1 MAELI
6 VKRGKIAMRL
16 QGKTALITGAGSGIG
31 QAMAVL
37 FAQNGAKVA
46 VNDLD
51 EKRIAETID
60 QVEAAGGQA
69 MAAPFDV
76 TDLTATK
83 AAVDQVIGK
92 FGRLDILCCN
102 AGIAPTV
109 DFVDMT
115 PQAWDRMIQVHLY
128 GMFNGCKAVIDH
140 MVGHKWGRIIV
151 TTSMSG
157 VNGDMHLTHYSAAK
171 AGQIGFAKAL
181 AREMAP
187 LGVTVNCIAPGL
199 TQTNIL
205 GEVDDEVIQK
215 YVPPIG
221 RIGQPKDQ
229 AFAAL
234 YLASD
239 EAEFVTGHTVLVNGG
254 AF

>member
-1 MAELI
+1 MTGEYNI
-6 VKRGKIAMRL
+6 MRL
-16 QGKTALITGAGSGIG
+16 AGKNALVTGAGSGIG

-37 FAQNGAKVA
+37 FAREGANVA
-46 VNDLD
+46 INDLD
-51 EKRIAETID
+51 TARIAETVRL
-60 QVEAAGGQA
+60 VEQEGRQA
-69 MAAPFDV
+69 LPLPFDV
-76 TDLTATK
+76 TDLAATAT
-83 AAVDQVIGK
+83 AAQQAIER
-92 FGRLDILCCN
+92 FGHLDILCAN

-115 PQAWDRMIQVHLY
+115 PEAWDRMIKVHLY
-128 GMFNGCKAVIDH
+128 GVYNGCKAVIDH
-140 MVGHKWGRIIV
+140 MIGRGTGRIII

-181 AREMAP
+181 AREVAP
-187 LGVTVNCIAPGL
+187 HGVTVNCIAPGL

-205 GEVDDEVIQK
+205 GEVDDEVIEK
-215 YVPPIG
+215 YLPPIG
-221 RIGQPKDQ
+221 RIGRADDQ
-229 AFAAL
+229 AWAAI

-239 EAEFVTGHTVLVNGG
+239 EANFVTGHTLLVNGG